1 MAEKLE
7 LSAIL
12 KLNASEFVNGVSQA
26 QKKLGDLGTSAEK
39 SNAQVKDAIP
49 KINPNDI
56 DNAAPRT
63 NPSEHLQKTQKATA
77 DLNAETDKLA
87 NSTNNAEGKFSGLA
101 EGLGGLIAPLAGAV
115 SAMGALQFGM
125 ESLQQA
131 GEDERWELGLRE
143 QVAFTGN
150 AAKLTVEQM
159 KDLTEQVTSNTF
171 ATEDSARKSVSVMAS
186 FMSVQDENFT
196 RSIYLAQDL
205 AEVLGSDMSGAA
217 MQLGKALENPA
228 NGISAMADSGVTFT
242 EQQKQVIMSLVE
254 TGQKAEA
261 QKLIMDAVAG
271 QLGNT
276 GAAAAKG
283 YAGAV
288 DQMAKSWD
296 SFKGA
301 IGATLLEGAANSVR
315 SLTATIKDLS
325 EAYQLTFGSDKQ
337 AGDAIAQTL
346 SKSKE
351 LGNKGLKADNAA
363 NLNATQQ
370 NQLRDGLIQQISA
383 LDTVKSELDT
393 RIDMGRSVDM
403 EKYTQLTAQLRQYK
417 QELATVNQVMN
428 TNGVQKY
435 GTETS
440 QVLSQIK
447 DKSAQLVE
455 QRTKY
460 DERVNEKNKSLIDQ
474 MLSGNIAYN
483 AKIVQRTKFKVDE
496 IVKLEQQLAD
506 KQRDIADK
514 QRDIAKQKADKNES
528 VDDMIRSKQR
538 SNMTEEG
545 QQEDIA
551 KQAEEKLAK
560 AKKAAAAGDQES
572 AKKFADEAIS
582 LANSLEDVEQ
592 SIALMNQG
600 RGVFNA
606 SFDQD
611 RLKLDKEAANLKNM
625 QENLDSREGSTTKM
639 EVDIS
644 SAENSLG
651 NLMAQFDQIRE
662 QTITLNVDSSKLNST
677 LNELQAAGVVDKG
690 AFPTAQKFAEGG
702 QLAGFGGGDRIPA
715 LLEAGEFVINKTS
728 TREFNSLLH
737 LINYNPE
744 KAAQFLPKFATGGP
758 VVPDLQVPEFPDF
771 PQFNHSNG
779 TQNKPSQGETLRFEW
794 QIGKQQGAIKTFM
807 SERQGLSDFANAF
820 HEAARGLK

>member
-12 KLNASEFVNGVSQA
+12 KLNANEFINGANQA
-26 QKKLGDLGTSAEK
+26 QKKLGDLGASAEK
-39 SNAQVKDAIP
+39 SNAQLKTAVPDDIGKAVDP
-49 KINPNDI
+49 KS
-56 DNAAPRT
+56 T
-63 NPSEHLQKTQKATA
+63 TSKMS
-77 DLNAETDKLA
+77 DLNKELDKSNQSA
-87 NSTNNAEGKFSGLA
+87 DDTASGLK
-101 EGLGGLIAPLAGAV
+101 GLGGALTELVAPLAGMVSGVAAV
-115 SAMGALQFGM
+115 GFAM
-125 ESLQQA
+125 ESLTAA
-131 GEDERWELGLRE
+131 GDDERWELGLRE
-143 QVAFTGN
+143 QIAFTGN

-159 KDLTEQVTSNTF
+159 KALTEQVTSNTF
-171 ATEDSARKSVSVMAS
+171 ATEESAQKSVSVMAS
-186 FMSVQDENFT
+186 FMSVQDQNFT
-196 RSIYLAQDL
+196 RAIYLAQDL

-288 DQMAKSWD
+288 DQMGKSWEN
-296 SFKGA
+296 FKGA
-301 IGATLLEGAANSVR
+301 IGSTLLEGAADSVR

-337 AGDAIAQTL
+337 AGNAIAQTL

-351 LGNKGLKADNAA
+351 LSNKGLKADNAS

-393 RIDMGRSVDM
+393 RIDFGRSVDM

-435 GTETS
+435 GAETS

-447 DKSAQLVE
+447 DKSANLAEMRQ
-455 QRTKY
+455 KY
-460 DERVNEKNKSLIDQ
+460 DLRMNEDNKRTLDLMINNQ
-474 MLSGNIAYN
+474 VAFN
-483 AKIVQRTKFKVDE
+483 ASILQKTKFKIDE

-506 KQRDIADK
+506 KQKEIS
-514 QRDIAKQKADKNES
+514 QQKEDKNLS
-528 VDDMIRSKQR
+528 VEDKIREKLR
-538 SNMTEEG
+538 SNMTEAG
-545 QQEDIA
+545 QQGDTELQI
-551 KQAEEKLAK
+551 QEKLAA
-560 AKKAAAAGDQES
+560 AKKALQEGDIEKSKSFSEQ
-572 AKKFADEAIS
+572 ALD
-582 LANSLEDVEQ
+582 LANSLQDVDQ
-592 SIALMNQG
+592 SIALMQKAKDS
-600 RGVFNA
+600 FNSA
-606 SFDQD
+606 LDQES
-611 RLKLDKEAANLKNM
+611 KNLTEV
-625 QENLDSREGSTTKM
+625 QTDLSTREGSTTKM

-644 SAENSLG
+644 NAEQTIG
-651 NLMAQFDQIRE
+651 NLVAQFDQIRN
-662 QTITLNVDSSKLNST
+662 QTITLDVDASKLFAT
-677 LNELQAAGVVDKG
+677 INELKAAGVVNND
-690 AFPTAQKFAEGG
+690 AFPTAQKFATGG

-715 LLEAGEFVINKTS
+715 LLEAGEFVINKNS
-728 TREFNSLLH
+728 TRQHNNLLH
-737 LINYNPE
+737 LINYFPE
-744 KAAQFLPKFATGGP
+744 QVPRFSTGGGIGL
-758 VVPDLQVPEFPDF
+758 PDISLPDIPEM
-771 PQFNHSNG
+771 PQGLKDSPSKSPEIMVLKWENG
-779 TQNKPSQGETLRFEW
+779 AGQTGQ
-794 QIGKQQGAIKTFM
+794 IKTFLDQREELVRFT
-807 SERQGLSDFANAF
+807 SAF
-820 HEAARGLK
+820 KQAGRGT

>member
-7 LSAIL
+7 LSAVL

-171 ATEDSARKSVSVMAS
+171 ATEESARKSVSVMAS

-435 GTETS
+435 GAETT
-440 QVLSQIK
+440 QILGKIK
-447 DKSAQLVE
+447 DKSANLAE
-455 QRTKY
+455 QRQKY
-460 DERVNEKNKSLIDQ
+460 DLRMNEENKRILDMMLGNQ
-474 MLSGNIAYN
+474 MAFNSSILQ
-483 AKIVQRTKFKVDE
+483 KTKFKIDE

-506 KQRDIADK
+506 KQL
-514 QRDIAKQKADKNES
+514 DIAKQKADKNLS
-528 VDDMIRSKQR
+528 VEDQIREKLR

-545 QQEDIA
+545 QQEDIGA
-551 KQAEEKLAK
+551 QALEKLA
-560 AKKAAAAGDQES
+560 ASKKALEAGDNES

-582 LANSLEDVEQ
+582 LANSLQDIDQ
-592 SIALMNQG
+592 SIALMQQG
-600 RGVFNA
+600 KNAFNA
-606 SFDQD
+606 SLDQ
-611 RLKLDKEAANLKNM
+611 ESANLKQVQDNI
-625 QENLDSREGSTTKM
+625 STKEGSTTKM

-644 SAENSLG
+644 NVEQSIG

-690 AFPTAQKFAEGG
+690 AFPSAQGFVEGG

-758 VVPDLQVPEFPDF
+758 VVPDLQVPEFPDY
-771 PQFNHSNG
+771 PQFNNSN
-779 TQNKPSQGETLRFEW
+779 
-794 QIGKQQGAIKTFM
+794 
-807 SERQGLSDFANAF
+807 RQT
-820 HEAARGLK
+820 ARGN